1 MWVFF
6 YKTENALILHFL
18 TKTLKFDQK
27 EETILRVSLWALFKK
42 QKWLKIA
49 IV

>member
-1 MWVFF
+1 MPHFAFF
-6 YKTENALILHFL
+6 DL
-18 TKTLKFDQK
+18 TLQFDQK

-49 IV
+49 IVLNTIIK